1 MANEQNLRPCEYK
14 LSQEEAKKGGLASAE
29 SRRKKKM
36 WRELASLMLE
46 TPLKDQ
52 KGVDAIKSLGIP
64 AETEVT
70 LEMGILYKIIQKA
83 VKGEL
88 DAVKMLQDI
97 TGNKQPVIQVN
108 ANAVNLDEAEKM
120 VEDYFN
126 NEK

>member
-1 MANEQNLRPCEYK
+1 MANEQNLRPSEHVFT
-14 LSQEEAKKGGLASAE
+14 LEEHKKGGIASGEA
-29 SRRKKKM
+29 RRKKKM
-36 WRELASLMLE
+36 WRDLANLMLD
-46 TPLKDQ
+46 TPLKD
-52 KGVDAIKSLGIP
+52 KNGVDAIKGLGIP

-88 DAVKMLQDI
+88 DAVKLLQDI